1 MRSVK
6 YGTETFLTSD
16 AVADALLT
24 FAATLRGLD
33 HGHLLT
39 VPTVEADGHAGS
51 ISIVVAPG
59 IPMLSRPSVSEIPD
73 PEAAELIEQMM
84 QMTVTKTGT
93 LRAVPGGMV
102 PTTGHNEH
110 AEHPE
115 QDG

>member
-1 MRSVK
+1 MK

-16 AVADALLT
+16 AVAEALLT
-24 FAATLRGLD
+24 FAATLRGMD

-39 VPTVEADGHAGS
+39 VPTVEPDGQEGS

-73 PEAAELIEQMM
+73 PEAAALIEQMV

-93 LRAVPGGMV
+93 LRAVPGDAL
-102 PTTGHNEH
+102 PTMDD
-110 AEHPE
+110 PE
-115 QDG
+115 REG

>member
-1 MRSVK
+1 MRSVT

-39 VPTVEADGHAGS
+39 VPTVEADGEAGA

-59 IPMLSRPSVSEIPD
+59 IPLLSRPSVSEISE
-73 PEAAELIEQMM
+73 PEATALIEQMV
-84 QMTVTKTGT
+84 QLTVTKTGT
-93 LRAVPGGMV
+93 LRAVPGDALPAMDD
-102 PTTGHNEH
+102 
-110 AEHPE
+110 PE
-115 QDG
+115 QEA